1 MAQRSNVHDV
11 LQARLTLAR
20 KQVASLEEAIAAY
33 GNDQSGALPSFLLG
47 EEGGDVSGQE
57 EHKNTA
63 FSIEPIPSNQSLLLD
78 MLNIGTLQWNVE
90 KRSVITSAAWN
101 NWFGTVKYN
110 AENPLKTLYACL
122 DPRDLHFVTN
132 QLKIFLAG
140 DERCTRITLRV
151 TNNGKIQWIEV
162 AFIVQRSFNNEVVK
176 LSCFAMDMTYF
187 KEKEI
192 FFKKELDILND
203 ARIGFPSVSL
213 LVNSEFTITDISPGA
228 YHYTDINPENLKNIP
243 LGIFFDPPSYARI
256 QHEVAEVLR
265 SKEPRKCKTDLTFY
279 NNTTI
284 PAVMQFWPEKN
295 EPGKNDFAKNP
306 SGKDE
311 ESVNILI
318 WDTQSTHYLVENFYT
333 LFSNLMDGFILVQSL
348 SSRHSEGIDESEP
361 FSVIVMNHALASMYG
376 TNFRQYIGQDLKS
389 LVGSDYEQWEI
400 CLQQVAVRNKPVVYC
415 MKSKE
420 KPILLEISAF
430 PSGLDNIGCIVKDVT
445 TMHAAEQAMHLNEAR
460 SSALYRLSYMY
471 ALPINA
477 VLTYALSQMIQLTE
491 SETGML
497 AFYDVDSGHYELW
510 SQGPSGVVVRKNIP
524 LEELERI
531 EGFHKVRLSGK
542 VANPFIVNT
551 VDEPFIC
558 SNGKQAVRYMIAP
571 VVDEGKLVCLA
582 RVANKGN
589 SYGEGDLRQ
598 LELFLGGAWLHLRR
612 RWARDFLQKAKE
624 QAEAANQAKDMFL
637 ANVSHELRTPL
648 NGILGMLQLL
658 QQSSLGEEQQEWV
671 QVAADSGRGLMRI
684 ISDILDIARIEASHY
699 EVVDSTFNFPASIQ
713 STLSIFAHKA
723 SQLDIEFST
732 VLDANIP
739 SALIGD
745 EALLRQII
753 LNLIGNAFK
762 FTSSGSISFECSMLP
777 IERDNTVNIYMAFHD
792 TGIGIPEDK
801 ISTIYKAFTQ
811 LDSSLTRKYGGVGL
825 GLSIVSR
832 LVTVM
837 NGSLCIDSVPGKG
850 TSFYL
855 SIPFKRGQA
864 SQLVCENPFTV
875 SVFQHKLSI
884 LVAEDDAVNQFTIKT
899 MLQKMGHSVLC
910 VENGIEALKVLQSN
924 SFDCVITDIQMPGMD
939 GEELIERIRK
949 GDMALSG
956 ADGSGEA
963 SPKSTGDG
971 ADADTFNRNI
981 PIVALSAHAMAELE
995 GHFVNTLGANY
1006 YLEKPI
1012 NIHKLSK
1019 LLEKIG
1025 KAIKE

>member
-1 MAQRSNVHDV
+1 MAQRNTIHKV
-11 LQARLTLAR
+11 LQARLAMAR
-20 KQVASLEEAIAAY
+20 KQVASLEEAIVTY
-33 GNDQSGALPSFLLG
+33 GNEQSGTLPSFLLG
-47 EEGGDVSGQE
+47 EEGGDAFKQE
-57 EHKNTA
+57 EHENA
-63 FSIEPIPSNQSLLLD
+63 SFSIEAIPSNQSLLLD
-78 MLNIGTLQWNVE
+78 MLNIGTLQWNAE
-90 KRSVITSAAWN
+90 KRSVITSATWN
-101 NWFGTVKYN
+101 SWFGAVKYN
-110 AENPLKTLYACL
+110 VENPLKTLYARL

-132 QLKIFLAG
+132 QLKIFLAS

-162 AFIVQRSFNNEVVK
+162 AFIIQRSPDNEVVK

-187 KEKEI
+187 KEKEL

-213 LVNSEFTITDISPGA
+213 LVNSQFTITDISPGA

-256 QHEVAEVLR
+256 QYEVAEVLR
-265 SKEPRKCKTDLTFY
+265 SKEPRKCKSDLTLY

-284 PAVMQFWPEKN
+284 SAVMQFWPETKDSASSDSGAN
-295 EPGKNDFAKNP
+295 ED
-306 SGKDE
+306 
-311 ESVNILI
+311 SVNILI

-348 SSRHSEGIDESEP
+348 SSRHSKDINESEP

-376 TNFRQYIGQDLKS
+376 TNFRQHIGQDLKS
-389 LVGSDYEQWEI
+389 LVGNDYEQWEI

-445 TMHAAEQAMHLNEAR
+445 AMHAAEQAMHLNEAR

-471 ALPINA
+471 SLPINA

-497 AFYDVDSGHYELW
+497 AFYDVDSEHYELW
-510 SQGPSGVVVRKNIP
+510 SQGSSGVEVRKNVS

-531 EGFHKVRLSGK
+531 EGFHQVRLSGGGIE
-542 VANPFIVNT
+542 PFIVDK

-589 SYGEGDLRQ
+589 SYAEGDLRQ

-658 QQSSLGEEQQEWV
+658 QQSSLREEQQEWV
-671 QVAADSGRGLMRI
+671 QVASDSGKGLMRI
-684 ISDILDIARIEASHY
+684 ISDILDIARIEANHY
-699 EVVDSTFNFPASIQ
+699 EIVDSTFNLPASIQ

-723 SQLDIEFST
+723 SQQDIEFST
-732 VLDANIP
+732 SLDANIP

-762 FTSSGSISFECSMLP
+762 FTSSGAISFECRMLP
-777 IERDNTVNIYMAFHD
+777 IEKDNTVNIYMAFHD
-792 TGIGIPEDK
+792 TGIGIPDDK

-837 NGSLCIDSVPGKG
+837 NGSLCIDSAPGKG

-864 SQLVCENPFTV
+864 AQLVCENPFTV
-875 SVFQHKLSI
+875 TVFQDKLSI

-910 VENGIEALKVLQSN
+910 VENGIEALKALQGN
-924 SFDCVITDIQMPGMD
+924 SFHCVITDIQMPGMD

-949 GDMALSG
+949 GDLALPG
-956 ADGSGEA
+956 IYGRGEA
-963 SPKSTGDG
+963 LPKLRDDVAS
-971 ADADTFNRNI
+971 FNRNI

-995 GHFVNTLGANY
+995 SHFVTTLGANY

-1012 NIHKLSK
+1012 NIHQLSK
-1019 LLEKIG
+1019 ILEKIG
-1025 KAIKE
+1025 RAIKE